1 MTEHTPLDES
11 NDPEVLEEYAEEV
24 GVDPT
29 PQEVDQYVERIEGA
43 HADTPAADTVA
54 AGDAPY
60 GRTPGD
66 APDVGAEH
74 REFGYGDEQTGTANT
89 VPDESV
95 PRGRGDGGEPEGG
108 ATTDGPAGPA
118 RI

>member
-1 MTEHTPLDES
+1 MTEHTPPAEGSDTEA
-11 NDPEVLEEYAEEV
+11 LEEYAEEV

-29 PQEVDQYVERIEGA
+29 PQQVDQYLERVEGQP
-43 HADTPAADTVA
+43 HD
-54 AGDAPY
+54 GDAAATDDPY

-66 APDVGAEH
+66 APDVAAEH
-74 REFGYGDEQTGTANT
+74 DKFGYGDEQTGTANT

-95 PRGRGDGGEPEGG
+95 PRGRGGDDEPEGHL
-108 ATTDGPAGPA
+108 DGSAGPA